1 MSTVQ
6 VDGEAFVVE
15 ADDLAGA
22 FGMEAAEILRRL
34 KAGTLTSRCEQGIGE
49 HEGRHRLIFSHEGRM
64 LRLTVDG
71 DGRILSRAVFAA
83 PPADRTP
90 MAHTPD
96 GTACAGKVR

>member
-22 FGMEAAEILRRL
+22 FGMDAAEVLRRL
-34 KAGTLTSRCEQGIGE
+34 KAGMLTSRCEQGIGE
-49 HEGRHRLIFSHEGRM
+49 HEGRHRLIFSHEGRV

-71 DGRILSRAVFAA
+71 DGRILSRTVFAA
-83 PPADRTP
+83 PPVGRTP
-90 MAHTPD
+90 MAHAAEA
-96 GTACAGKVR
+96 TACTGKVR